1 MFLVLAQEKLGHI
14 VAWLKHHKHLAEET
28 GISNGITV
36 YKTSV
41 VCSLKPL
48 DTEIFVT
55 FIFSHF
61 MMTELNWKE
70 FKRE

>member
-1 MFLVLAQEKLGHI
+1 LAQEKLGSI
-14 VAWLKHHKHLAEET
+14 VAWLKHLKHLAEET
-28 GISNGITV
+28 GISNGIAV

-55 FIFSHF
+55 VLFRHF
-61 MMTELNWKE
+61 MMTKLNWRE